1 MINRRTVFQR
11 MLSAFPLMMGSI
23 SVTPRVF
30 SKTPE
35 QVPKVINLFVPQVSA
50 GLKIAWRELLTLTA
64 SELDRWGAIVKAIG
78 LRLD

>member
-1 MINRRTVFQR
+1 
-11 MLSAFPLMMGSI
+11 MLSAFPLMMGSF
-23 SVTPRVF
+23 SVTPRAL

-35 QVPKVINLFVPQVSA
+35 QVPKVITFFVSQVA
-50 GLKIAWRELLTLTA
+50 DGLKIAWRELQSLTA